1 VSSILRVRLIIV
13 RRWSFIEADA
23 GATGIDDA
31 LNQEHDPDSALIAR
45 VGKQEPGAVREIVSR
60 KLPRIVAL
68 ASRMLGD
75 RDEADDVAQEAFL
88 RIWKIAPRWRT
99 GEARFDTWLHRV
111 TLNLCYDRLRKHR
124 EETASDDLPEQPDHA
139 PLPDERLD
147 AAGTGDRIA
156 QALQGLPA
164 RQREALV
171 LTYYQELSN
180 TESAALMDVSVDALE
195 SLLARARR
203 NLRTA
208 LTALEQSGRQPKE
221 SR

>member
-1 VSSILRVRLIIV
+1 VHRS
-13 RRWSFIEADA
+13 SFIEASG
-23 GATGIDDA
+23 GARHPACASEPDNI
-31 LNQEHDPDSALIAR
+31 LKEEDPDIALIAR
-45 VGKQEPGAVREIVSR
+45 VGNREPGAVREIVTR

-75 RDEADDVAQEAFL
+75 RAEADDVAQEAFL
-88 RIWKIAPRWRT
+88 RIWNIAPRWRA

-124 EETASDDLPEQPDHA
+124 ETLLADDEFPEQADAA
-139 PLPDERLD
+139 PLPDQRLD
-147 AAGTGDRIA
+147 AASESARIER
-156 QALQGLPA
+156 ALSRLPA

-171 LTYYQELSN
+171 LQYYQDLSN
-180 TESAALMDVSVDALE
+180 AESAALMGISVDALE

-203 NLRTA
+203 GLKTA
-208 LTALEQSGRQPKE
+208 LAADDRNKE

>member
-1 VSSILRVRLIIV
+1 
-13 RRWSFIEADA
+13 
-23 GATGIDDA
+23 
-31 LNQEHDPDSALIAR
+31 LNEEQDPDSALIAR
-45 VGKQEPGAVREIVSR
+45 VGKQEPEAVREMVAR

-111 TLNLCYDRLRKHR
+111 TLNLCYDRLRKPR
-124 EETASDDLPEQPDHA
+124 EESASDDLPEPADHA
-139 PLPDERLD
+139 PLPDERLE
-147 AAGTGDRIA
+147 AAGMGNRIER
-156 QALQGLPA
+156 ALRRLPA

-171 LTYYQELSN
+171 LQYYQDLSN
-180 TESAALMDVSVDALE
+180 SESAALMGVSVDALE

-203 NLRTA
+203 NLREA
-208 LTALEQSGRQPKE
+208 LADHAPPDRKHKE